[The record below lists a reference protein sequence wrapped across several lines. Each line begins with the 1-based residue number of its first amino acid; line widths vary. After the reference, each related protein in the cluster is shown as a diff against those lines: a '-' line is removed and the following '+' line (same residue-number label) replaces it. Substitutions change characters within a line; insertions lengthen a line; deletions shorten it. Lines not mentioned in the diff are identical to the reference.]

1 MNVDP
6 DLTLMP
12 KPSSFDDLARE
23 AETANGV
30 DEKRAYEVGY
40 GKPPCQTRFKKGH
53 SGNPKGRTAG
63 TKNLSTLL
71 SEALNE
77 RVVVTQNGR
86 RRKITKRKAI
96 VTQLVN
102 RSASADL
109 PALKLVFDMVRDTEK
124 RMDSAAPET
133 ASLSAEDEKVIAQ
146 LKARLDAKK
155 RESDD

>member
-6 DLTLMP
+6 DLTLP

-23 AETANGV
+23 AEAANAV
-30 DEKRAYEVGY
+30 DEKRGYDVGY

-63 TKNLSTLL
+63 DKNLSTLL

-109 PALKLVFDMVRDTEK
+109 PALKLLLDMVRDTEN

-133 ASLSAEDEKVIAQ
+133 ASFSAEDHKVIAQ
-146 LKARLDAKK
+146 LNARLDAKK

>member
-23 AETANGV
+23 AETATAV
-30 DEKRAYEVGY
+30 DEKSAYEVGY

-63 TKNLSTLL
+63 DKNLSTLL

-102 RSASADL
+102 RSATAD
-109 PALKLVFDMVRDTEK
+109 PRALKLVFDMVRETEN
-124 RMDSAAPET
+124 RMASAAPET
-133 ASLSAEDEKVIAQ
+133 ASFSAEDEKVIAQ
-146 LKARLDAKK
+146 LMARLGAKK

>member
-1 MNVDP
+1 
-6 DLTLMP
+6 MP
-12 KPSSFDDLARE
+12 RE
-23 AETANGV
+23 NQG
-30 DEKRAYEVGY
+30 DYEVGY

-63 TKNLSTLL
+63 DKNLSTLL

-102 RSASADL
+102 RSASADHVTSL
-109 PALKLVFDMVRDTEK
+109 ICVRAHSS
-124 RMDSAAPET
+124 SAAR
-133 ASLSAEDEKVIAQ
+133 SSKRSVSAHPSAVGPSRTMSIS
-146 LKARLDAKK
+146 R
-155 RESDD
+155 

>member
-1 MNVDP
+1 
-6 DLTLMP
+6 MP
-12 KPSSFDDLARE
+12 SKIPCD
-23 AETANGV
+23 
-30 DEKRAYEVGY
+30 YEVGY
-40 GKPPCQTRFKKGH
+40 GKPPRHTRFKKGQ
-53 SGNPKGRTAG
+53 SGNPRGRPSG
-63 TKNLSTLL
+63 SKNLATVL

-77 RVVVTQNGR
+77 LVIVAENGG

-109 PALKLVFDMVRDTEK
+109 PALKLVFDMVRDTEN
-124 RMDSAAPET
+124 RMASAAPET
-133 ASLSAEDEKVIAQ
+133 ASFSAEDEKVIAQ

>member
-23 AETANGV
+23 AETASAV
-30 DEKRAYEVGY
+30 DEKSAYEVGY
-40 GKPPCQTRFKKGH
+40 GKPPCQTRFEKGH

-63 TKNLSTLL
+63 AKNLSTLL

-109 PALKLVFDMVRDTEK
+109 PALKLVFDMVRHTEN

-133 ASLSAEDEKVIAQ
+133 VSFSGEDEKVIAQ

>member
-1 MNVDP
+1 MPP
-6 DLTLMP
+6 DEMH
-12 KPSSFDDLARE
+12 D
-23 AETANGV
+23 
-30 DEKRAYEVGY
+30 YEVGY
-40 GKPPCQTRFKKGH
+40 GKPPCQTRFKKGQ
-53 SGNPKGRTAG
+53 SGNPRGRTAG
-63 TKNLSTLL
+63 AKNLSTLL

-109 PALKLVFDMVRDTEK
+109 PALKLVFDMVRHTEN
-124 RMDSAAPET
+124 RMDAAAPET
-133 ASLSAEDEKVIAQ
+133 ASFSAEDEKVIAQ

>member
-1 MNVDP
+1 
-6 DLTLMP
+6 MP
-12 KPSSFDDLARE
+12 
-23 AETANGV
+23 
-30 DEKRAYEVGY
+30 
-40 GKPPCQTRFKKGH
+40 
-53 SGNPKGRTAG
+53 PKGRTAA

-109 PALKLVFDMVRDTEK
+109 PALKLLFDMVRDTES

-133 ASLSAEDEKVIAQ
+133 ASFSAEDHKVIAQ
-146 LKARLDAKK
+146 LMARLGTKK

>member
-1 MNVDP
+1 MNVDS
-6 DLTLMP
+6 DLT
-12 KPSSFDDLARE
+12 RE
-23 AETANGV
+23 AETANAI

-86 RRKITKRKAI
+86 RRKITKCKAI

-102 RSASADL
+102 RSANADL
-109 PALKLVFDMVRDTEK
+109 PSLKLVFDLVRHTEN

-133 ASLSAEDEKVIAQ
+133 ASFLRGGRKSHRPIKGPAGRQKT
-146 LKARLDAKK
+146 
-155 RESDD
+155 

>member
-6 DLTLMP
+6 YLTP

-23 AETANGV
+23 AETANAV
-30 DEKRAYEVGY
+30 AEKRAYEVGY
-40 GKPPCQTRFKKGH
+40 GKPPCQSRFKKGQ

-63 TKNLSTLL
+63 AKNLSTLL

-77 RVVVTQNGR
+77 RVVVTQNGK

-109 PALKLVFDMVRDTEK
+109 PALKLVFDMVRDTEN
-124 RMDSAAPET
+124 RIDSAAPET
-133 ASLSAEDEKVIAQ
+133 ASFSAEDKKVIAQ

>member
-6 DLTLMP
+6 DLNLMS

-23 AETANGV
+23 AETANAV
-30 DEKRAYEVGY
+30 DEKNAYEVGY

-63 TKNLSTLL
+63 AKNLSTLL

-109 PALKLVFDMVRDTEK
+109 PALKLVFDLVRETEN

-133 ASLSAEDEKVIAQ
+133 ASFSAEDEKVIAQ

>member
-6 DLTLMP
+6 DLTP

-23 AETANGV
+23 AETANAV
-30 DEKRAYEVGY
+30 AEKRAYEVGY
-40 GKPPCQTRFKKGH
+40 GKPPCQSRFKKGQ

-63 TKNLSTLL
+63 AKNLSTLL

-86 RRKITKRKAI
+86 RRKITKCKAI

-109 PALKLVFDMVRDTEK
+109 PSLKLMFELVRHTENRK
-124 RMDSAAPET
+124 DSAAPET
-133 ASLSAEDEKVIAQ
+133 ASFSAEDEKVIAQ

>member
-1 MNVDP
+1 MNVEP
-6 DLTLMP
+6 DLTAMP
-12 KPSSFDDLARE
+12 KPSSCDDLARD
-23 AETANGV
+23 AETANAV
-30 DEKRAYEVGY
+30 DEKSGYAVGY
-40 GKPPCQTRFKKGH
+40 GKPPCQTRFKKGQ

-63 TKNLSTLL
+63 ARNLSTLL

-77 RVVVTQNGR
+77 RVVVTQNGK

-96 VTQLVN
+96 ITQLVN

-109 PALKLVFDMVRDTEK
+109 PALKLLFDMVRDTEN

-133 ASLSAEDEKVIAQ
+133 ASFSAEDEKVIAQ